1 MKLKWQISIIAI
13 LSLSFPLVVWFA
25 FKSLNQTFQDNMLA
39 AADKQ
44 VQVILNSVQQFHQ
57 DRSSDLTGW
66 ISSDLTLAQNNEIQI
81 DGNLTEWESIP
92 WYRINHRMRFKIG
105 HQQQQTHVLI
115 EVLDNSIYTDIN
127 NPADRIIVALGEPRG
142 IKKITINRQA
152 EGPVFNQLSD
162 ADFIAYW
169 HEMATGYQVEIS
181 FPNLNITHLGMAAI
195 NHASKDSSVSFG
207 HLENK
212 QIQLTSIFSFDQN
225 WHDFL
230 KQITPEDGQ
239 LVIKDPQG
247 RVYYQTD
254 NLQTEQQP
262 FDWLTE
268 LIYELAFDA
277 DQSDGNHFF
286 GQRVSKN
293 FSAGQ
298 IELTIRHTDAQMS
311 LIQTFIQSIFKIFL
325 IALALLLGYFIY
337 AMVLAWRIK
346 RLNKTLQHVMDDKGQ
361 IHTDLPSS
369 HAKDEIGD
377 LSRGMTALLTQINE
391 YTDHLKQLGSRLSHE
406 MKTPISIVHTSLEV
420 LHMEQPENEFIN
432 RALTAN
438 NRLKFILN
446 QLSALS
452 RLKQTITETEVETFE
467 INAFIKDLTHGYQ
480 LNIDCIDFKPC
491 QADLRIKGSQE
502 LMAQMLDKLVQNAV
516 DFIGPNDHILIETA
530 YLEKSQKYSIQ
541 VSNTGS
547 QVPEE
552 HFTHL
557 FDSLSS
563 FRNEKTDQPH
573 LGLGL
578 YIVKLICEF
587 HQAEVSVKNSQQ
599 PEAVHFTVTGQLAQA
614 L

>member
-1 MKLKWQISIIAI
+1 MKLKWQISVIAI

-44 VQVILNSVQQFHQ
+44 AQVILNSVQQFHQ
-57 DRSSDLTGW
+57 DRSSDLNGW
-66 ISSDLTLAQNNEIQI
+66 IAGDLTVAQTNEILI
-81 DGNLTEWESIP
+81 DGNLTEWEHIP

-105 HQQQQTHVLI
+105 QLQQQTHLLV
-115 EVLDNSIYTDIN
+115 EVLDNSVYTDLN
-127 NPADRIIVALGEPRG
+127 NPADRIILALGETRG
-142 IKKITINRQA
+142 IQKITINRQP

-162 ADFIAYW
+162 TDFIAYW

-181 FPNLNITHLGMAAI
+181 LPGLKIKRLGMAAI
-195 NHASKDSSVSFG
+195 NHASKESSVSFG
-207 HLENK
+207 HLEAE
-212 QIQLTSIFSFDQN
+212 QIQLISIFEATQN
-225 WHDFL
+225 WQDFL
-230 KQITPEDGQ
+230 QQITPEDGQ
-239 LVIKDPQG
+239 LVIKDQQD
-247 RVYYQTD
+247 RIYYQTE

-311 LIQTFIQSIFKIFL
+311 LIQTFIQSIFRILL

-337 AMVLAWRIK
+337 AMVLAWRIR
-346 RLNKTLQHVMDDKGQ
+346 RLNKTLQHVMDDKGK
-361 IHTDLPSS
+361 IHANLPSS
-369 HAKDEIGD
+369 RAKDEIGD
-377 LSRGMTALLTQINE
+377 LSRGMSTLLTQIND
-391 YTDHLKQLGSRLSHE
+391 YTDYLKQLGSRLSHE

-420 LHMEQPENEFIN
+420 LHMEQPENEFVN

-452 RLKQTITETEVETFE
+452 RLKQTITETETENFE
-467 INAFIKDLTHGYQ
+467 INAFIQDLTQGYQ
-480 LNIDCIDFKPC
+480 LNIDCIEFKPC
-491 QADLRIKGSQE
+491 EEDLRVNGSQE

-516 DFIGPNDHILIETA
+516 DFIGPEDHILIETT
-530 YLEKSQKYSIQ
+530 YLEKPQGYSIK
-541 VSNTGS
+541 VTNTGS
-547 QVPEE
+547 QIDAD
-552 HFTHL
+552 HLIHL
-557 FDSLSS
+557 FDSLTS
-563 FRNEKTDQPH
+563 FRNQKSEQPH

-578 YIVKLICEF
+578 YIVKLICDF
-587 HQAEVSVKNSQQ
+587 HQAEVSAKNSQQ
-599 PEAVHFTVTGQLAQA
+599 PEAVHFIVTGQLNQAQ
-614 L
+614 